1 MLKRGLAF
9 ALALVM
15 LASVS
20 VAGATGMEIE
30 KNGQWYTEVSAWAKD
45 GVEKAIDL
53 GVAYW
58 PSRGDA
64 KTSISR
70 CYFAEDAAAV
80 VALAYGSDLAAY
92 EGFRVLQLMRG
103 TGDNQKYA
111 YETLDI
117 LRGRGNGDMD
127 FFGNITRQEAAV
139 MLARAY
145 RIYCDEIHDDME
157 PLAYAD
163 KNDIADWAR
172 RTWPSLPT
180 WA

>member
-103 TGDNQKYA
+103 TGDNQKYWPVRIVSTA
-111 YETLDI
+111 
-117 LRGRGNGDMD
+117 
-127 FFGNITRQEAAV
+127 TRSTMTWSRWLMQTKTTSQ
-139 MLARAY
+139 
-145 RIYCDEIHDDME
+145 IG
-157 PLAYAD
+157 P
-163 KNDIADWAR
+163 R

>member
-103 TGDNQKYA
+103 TTRN
-111 YETLDI
+111 TL
-117 LRGRGNGDMD
+117 
-127 FFGNITRQEAAV
+127 TRRWIFCGAV
-139 MLARAY
+139 GTVIWISSATS
-145 RIYCDEIHDDME
+145 
-157 PLAYAD
+157 P
-163 KNDIADWAR
+163 AR
-172 RTWPSLPT
+172 RRR
-180 WA
+180 

>member
-103 TGDNQKYA
+103 TGDN
-111 YETLDI
+111 
-117 LRGRGNGDMD
+117 
-127 FFGNITRQEAAV
+127 
-139 MLARAY
+139 
-145 RIYCDEIHDDME
+145 
-157 PLAYAD
+157 
-163 KNDIADWAR
+163 
-172 RTWPSLPT
+172 
-180 WA
+180 

>member
-58 PSRGDA
+58 PSRWIFCGA
-64 KTSISR
+64 VGTVIWISSATS
-70 CYFAEDAAAV
+70 
-80 VALAYGSDLAAY
+80 
-92 EGFRVLQLMRG
+92 
-103 TGDNQKYA
+103 
-111 YETLDI
+111 
-117 LRGRGNGDMD
+117 
-127 FFGNITRQEAAV
+127 
-139 MLARAY
+139 
-145 RIYCDEIHDDME
+145 
-157 PLAYAD
+157 P
-163 KNDIADWAR
+163 AR
-172 RTWPSLPT
+172 RRR
-180 WA
+180 

>member
-127 FFGNITRQEAAV
+127 FF
-139 MLARAY
+139 RATS
-145 RIYCDEIHDDME
+145 
-157 PLAYAD
+157 P
-163 KNDIADWAR
+163 AR
-172 RTWPSLPT
+172 RRR
-180 WA
+180 

>member
-64 KTSISR
+64 KTS
-70 CYFAEDAAAV
+70 
-80 VALAYGSDLAAY
+80 LAA
-92 EGFRVLQLMRG
+92 
-103 TGDNQKYA
+103 
-111 YETLDI
+111 TL
-117 LRGRGNGDMD
+117 
-127 FFGNITRQEAAV
+127 
-139 MLARAY
+139 
-145 RIYCDEIHDDME
+145 
-157 PLAYAD
+157 
-163 KNDIADWAR
+163 R
-172 RTWPSLPT
+172 RTPLLWWRWRMALT
-180 WA
+180 WQRMKDSVCYS